1 MQKAKREKAIKIVN
15 NREGQYILYPRKV
28 SINQDG
34 GISIEFPSVQATDKN
49 SDKLDYYLAIAPA
62 PDPRECE
69 NLDAGKVIFDK
80 LGQQVPDM
88 KIYPLARNLK
98 ASEQPAIYT
107 VKSIIDTV
115 VSDGNTCKVRVNFE
129 RAKLPEGAATD
140 NSKKPAGV
148 IITTNQALIKAVY
161 DKDGKSCP
169 DATAKIDIAKNVA
182 KLIKDGVFILEMKI
196 L

>member
-1 MQKAKREKAIKIVN
+1 
-15 NREGQYILYPRKV
+15 
-28 SINQDG
+28 
-34 GISIEFPSVQATDKN
+34 
-49 SDKLDYYLAIAPA
+49 
-62 PDPRECE
+62 
-69 NLDAGKVIFDK
+69 
-80 LGQQVPDM
+80 M

-169 DATAKIDIAKNVA
+169 DATAKIDIAKNAA
-182 KLIKDGVFILEMKI
+182 KLIKDGVFILEYENIVGDGTLNFVVQAVDEKDKPMEDQEQQFAVKI
-196 L
+196 VEKEQAKTPKGSTATKTTNQPNAPEQAKTPKGSTANKPTNQPNAPGSS